1 MKIKS
6 LIILVLVISVLLGM
20 KFIFFPSESY
30 QNDSKSKGAKG
41 GAISVAVFVAAA
53 QRINNDVYA
62 TGTVLANEQ
71 VQLQTELSGKL
82 IQLNFQEGARVS
94 KGQLLVK
101 INDADLQANY
111 KKLQL
116 QLTLADEKLQRQKKL
131 LSINGISQEDFDVA
145 QNQYNV
151 LKTDIDYA
159 AAQIAKTEI
168 KAPFDGVIGL
178 KNVSE
183 GAYVT
188 PTTIIATIQQINPVK
203 IDFAISE
210 KYASLVKKGD
220 KIKFTID
227 GVGDTEGVVL
237 AIEPKIE
244 MATRTLQIR
253 AICSNP
259 KNEIFPGAFARVKLA
274 LSDIDDAIM
283 IPTEAVITDLKGKKV
298 YKIKNGMAEPTKIIT
313 GLRNDAQI
321 QIVEGVA
328 NGDTIVTRGIMQL
341 KPGAAVK
348 ITEIKK

>member
-20 KFIFFPSESY
+20 KFIFFPSESA

-41 GAISVAVFVAAA
+41 GATSVAVFVATS

-116 QLTLADEKLQRQKKL
+116 QLALADEKLQRQKKL
-131 LSINGISQEDFDVA
+131 LTINGISQEDLDIA

-151 LKTDIDYA
+151 LKAELDYA

-168 KAPFDGVIGL
+168 RAPFDGVIGL

-188 PTTIIATIQQINPVK
+188 PATIIATIQQINPVK

-220 KIKFTID
+220 NIKFTID
-227 GVGDTEGVVL
+227 GVGDTEGIVL

-274 LSDIDDAIM
+274 LSDIDHAIM
-283 IPTEAVITDLKGKKV
+283 IPTEAVIPDLKGKKV

-313 GLRNDAQI
+313 GLRNEAQI
-321 QIVEGVA
+321 QIVEGVVD
-328 NGDTIVTRGIMQL
+328 GDTIVTRGIMQL

>member
-6 LIILVLVISVLLGM
+6 LIILVIVISVLLGV
-20 KFIFFPSESY
+20 KFIFFPSENA
-30 QNDSKSKGAKG
+30 QKDNKPNGAKG
-41 GAISVAVFVAAA
+41 GATSVAVFVAAA
-53 QRINNDVYA
+53 QSINNDVYA

-82 IQLNFQEGARVS
+82 IQLNFQEGTRVS

-116 QLTLADEKLQRQKKL
+116 QLALAEEKLQRQKKL

-151 LKTDIDYA
+151 IKADIDYA
-159 AAQIAKTEI
+159 TAQIAKTEI

-188 PTTIIATIQQINPVK
+188 PATIIATVQQVNPVK

-227 GVGDTEGVVL
+227 GVGDTEGTVL

-274 LSDIDDAIM
+274 LSDIDAAIM
-283 IPTEAVITDLKGKKV
+283 IPTEAVIPDLKGKKV

-313 GLRNDAQI
+313 GLRSDTQI

-328 NGDTIVTRGIMQL
+328 AGDTIVTRGIMQL